1 MKRKS
6 LLILVATLM
15 GFIGQS
21 KIFAAATVQDITW
34 SNYAKSVTEIVTTD
48 TNSPT
53 YVYLYNTTAK
63 AFLTSGGE
71 YGAYGIMADVG
82 MRFYIVNSGR
92 KGYYKIISRF
102 ENNAQGSAVAINNI
116 SSITLDRSETLTT
129 SGNTQSLCYWQFT
142 GDKAAYAIRNYSPI
156 ESGRTSYYNPYM
168 YYNSTKNGGIVAYG
182 QTSKSEWIIVTE
194 ADYRTEIDKLEAT
207 FINVSGLL
215 YDSRFDRNNK
225 DVTAWTL
232 ENASINNTWT
242 TNGEGLYGA
251 FNAATING
259 NGSLTQTV
267 SNLKPGL
274 YRVTCQAFLIG
285 ETNDCTYLT
294 ANNEKVLIKT
304 CSQSDFNEKNK
315 ATEENEAVGAGYIF
329 AGGNMYNTGESNSLY
344 LNEVYVMVTAD
355 ADSSTGS
362 LTLGISNTCSSGVAY
377 ADNFQLYYCGTQEM
391 YLDALNTSDEAF
403 TVGENG
409 TPSGLDKAAYEYPVR
424 LNLRRAFTKNAW
436 NAIVLPFDLSGDQ
449 VKAAFGTGDAK
460 LSKLVGINP
469 ERSSQIL
476 FKSVDLD
483 KEGLSKGE
491 CYVVWV
497 TKDADVA
504 VNTTYSYKRGNNT
517 QVTVPGPIYHIEG
530 VTQDAYEDATV
541 TKTYETTSGTL
552 NFTGYYTKPT
562 SVAAQL
568 YIVKNG
574 KMYHLTS
581 EYNKLYATYWTLADV
596 ENTEAKSLTFA
607 IDGEDMGTVTAIEG
621 ITAGEG
627 EPVSAT
633 EAVYNLN
640 GQRVA
645 TAAQMEALPKGVYV
659 IKGKKVLVK

>member
-1 MKRKS
+1 M
-6 LLILVATLM
+6 
-15 GFIGQS
+15 
-21 KIFAAATVQDITW
+21 QDIDW
-34 SNYAKSVTEIVTTD
+34 ANKYAKKVTEVLTTND
-48 TNSPT
+48 NNPT
-53 YVYLYNTTAK
+53 YVYLYNTK
-63 AFLTSGGE
+63 GKGFLTSGGD
-71 YGAYGIMADVG
+71 YGAYGILADVG
-82 MRFYIVNSGR
+82 MRFYIKAVSGYN
-92 KGYYKIISRF
+92 GYYTIISRF
-102 ENNAQGSAVAINNI
+102 ENSTQGTAVSIKEDGAIA
-116 SSITLDRSETLTT
+116 LDRLATLSTVT
-129 SGNTQSLCYWQFT
+129 GKVSYPYWQFV
-142 GDKAAYAIRNYSPI
+142 GSESAYAIQNYGSKK
-156 ESGRTSYYNPYM
+156 SNNNFKKYM
-168 YYNSTKNGGIVAYG
+168 YYNTTDKKVVTASTS
-182 QTSKSEWIIVTE
+182 QQSEWVIVTE
-194 ADYRTEIDKLEAT
+194 ADYRSEISTLEAT

-215 YDSRFDRNNK
+215 YDSRFDRNNADK
-225 DVTAWTL
+225 TAWTL
-232 ENASINNTWT
+232 QNALINNTWT
-242 TNGEGLYGA
+242 TDGEGLYGA

-304 CSQSDFNEKNK
+304 CSQSDFKAQNK
-315 ATEENEAVGAGYIF
+315 ITTSEDAAVGAGYIF

-391 YLDALNTSDEAF
+391 YLDALNTSADAF
-403 TVGENG
+403 TVDENG
-409 TPSGLDKAAYEYPVR
+409 NPSGLDKDTYQFPVR

-476 FKSVDLD
+476 FESVDLD
-483 KEGLSKGE
+483 KEGLSKAE

-645 TAAQMEALPKGVYV
+645 TAAQMETLPKGVYV